1 MEFISSISRVVEIGF
16 EDSGNRVSKVL
27 FFKIEASRI
36 GSTLEVVE
44 FRSSFSKVS
53 ENGVEVS

>member
-1 MEFISSISRVVEIGF
+1 MEFISSISRVIEIGF
-16 EDSGNRVSKVL
+16 EDSGIKVSKVL
-27 FFKIEASRI
+27 FSKILVSRI